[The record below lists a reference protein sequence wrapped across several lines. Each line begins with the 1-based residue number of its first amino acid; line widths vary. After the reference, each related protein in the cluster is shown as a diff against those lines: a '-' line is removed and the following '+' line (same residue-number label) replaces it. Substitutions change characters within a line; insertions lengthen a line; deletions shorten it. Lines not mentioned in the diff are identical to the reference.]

1 MPDLINEYWTQ
12 TRQDEETFE
21 VDWPAE
27 YAIQRKDRMHD
38 AIEDY
43 LNDEK
48 VDARRAYEE
57 MLSCI
62 DNTIQVR
69 KKQLNSKNSCSDID
83 QSNLSIPSHLEVEW
97 ESYLDVCASFGI
109 EPNKRRFLRYNELFP
124 YK

>member
-21 VDWPAE
+21 VDWRAE

-43 LNDEK
+43 LNDDK

-62 DNTIQVR
+62 DNTIQYH
-69 KKQLNSKNSCSDID
+69 K
-83 QSNLSIPSHLEVEW
+83 SNQEKAVELK
-97 ESYLDVCASFGI
+97 ELMLGHRPIGSLHSFSLGS
-109 EPNKRRFLRYNELFP
+109 
-124 YK
+124 

>member
-21 VDWPAE
+21 VDWRAK

-43 LNDEK
+43 LYDDK

-62 DNTIQVR
+62 DNTIQYH
-69 KKQLNSKNSCSDID
+69 KSSQEKA
-83 QSNLSIPSHLEVEW
+83 VELKELMLGHRPI
-97 ESYLDVCASFGI
+97 ESLHSFSLGG
-109 EPNKRRFLRYNELFP
+109 
-124 YK
+124 

>member
-21 VDWPAE
+21 VDWRAE

-43 LNDEK
+43 LNDDK

-62 DNTIQVR
+62 DNTIQYH
-69 KKQLNSKNSCSDID
+69 KSSQEKA
-83 QSNLSIPSHLEVEW
+83 VELKELMLGHRPI
-97 ESYLDVCASFGI
+97 ESLHSFSLGS
-109 EPNKRRFLRYNELFP
+109 
-124 YK
+124 